1 MNAGPFERQEIA
13 AFEPLFHVPE
23 QGSSPPEAEAVV
35 ILDCPGGDRLGDTVQ
50 PWVQNKPV
58 AVIDHHLGDEA
69 EGDVLFVESGCPAAA
84 ILVYRVITA
93 LALEPTSQEADWLF
107 LGLAAD
113 TGFFRF
119 LSEGQ
124 DEAFLVAA
132 ALSRAGASPRLTD
145 RKVASGR
152 SLESRRLLSR
162 MLGRIEALQ
171 GGSILLTWQSLA
183 DEREFGQRR
192 DSDALHHLM
201 LTIAGVRA
209 IAVLREKEDGC
220 SISFRAVDEIDV
232 SRVAAT
238 FGGGGHQKA
247 AGAFIRK
254 DLQTALPAL
263 RATLL
268 AIPS

>member
-1 MNAGPFERQEIA
+1 
-13 AFEPLFHVPE
+13 
-23 QGSSPPEAEAVV
+23 
-35 ILDCPGGDRLGDTVQ
+35 
-50 PWVQNKPV
+50 
-58 AVIDHHLGDEA
+58 VIDHHQGNEA
-69 EGDVLFVESGCPAAA
+69 TGDVLFVEPSCPAAA
-84 ILVYRVITA
+84 ILVYRVIVA
-93 LALEPTSQEADWLF
+93 LGLELTSQEANWLF

-119 LSEGQ
+119 LSAGQ

-145 RKVASGR
+145 RQVASGR

-162 MLGRIEALQ
+162 MLGRIESLH
-171 GGSILLTWQSLA
+171 GGAILLTWQSLA

-201 LTIAGVRA
+201 LTVAGVRA
-209 IAVLREKEDGC
+209 IAVIREKEDGC
-220 SISFRAVDEIDV
+220 SISFRAVDDIDV
-232 SRVAAT
+232 SLVAAT

-247 AGAFIRK
+247 AGAFVRK
-254 DLQTALPAL
+254 ELQFALPLL
-263 RATLL
+263 RSALL